1 MGIIHTVAF
10 LHLASHTSDLFM
22 LRGPLT
28 PGPTLMCK
36 YVVKRWDT
44 GEVEWFEHYEER
56 QSWRCEGGEEP
67 DVSCLPCHVRL

>member
-1 MGIIHTVAF
+1 
-10 LHLASHTSDLFM
+10 M

-28 PGPTLMCK
+28 PGTTLMCK
-36 YVVKRWDT
+36 YVVKRWDK